1 MKGYEFIAKAWIAL
15 GVKDIFLVP
24 TNLYDS
30 LVQLEGSGVRRI
42 LTHGEKAAAYMADA
56 YAQVTGRPSVVVAQ
70 GGPGATNLAA
80 GLADAYQGSVPVIT
94 FTTAIS
100 PSITYKNRYQFVESS
115 FEKVTKF
122 EALIATT
129 ARLPDLMAQAWR
141 EATSGDPRPVHLL
154 MPAEVEAGEADLPEP
169 SFDSRYLRFP
179 AIRIEPEPAAVSEAV
194 AMLER
199 AQRPVIV
206 VGAGAMKSGAWPE
219 VQELAERMQIPVAST
234 IGGKGAISDDHP
246 LAVGIVGSYA
256 RRCANEIVAAADLV
270 LVIGTRT
277 GGMSTNQWTIPA
289 KGTQLIHITIDP
301 REPGRN
307 YPRTLPLVAD
317 AKTALTRMLAQVTT
331 RREPTSWVAETR
343 ERVARW
349 RTAKEPM
356 LSSNQTP
363 IRPER
368 LCREISRTLPP
379 DGVVVA
385 DTGYAAAWS
394 GAFIDLT
401 PAGRRFIRCEGSL
414 GWALP
419 AAIGVKAALPNQPVV
434 AFMGDGGFWYHIA
447 ELETALRY
455 GISPVFVVLN
465 NHALAFDTHILDF
478 RFQSRGYELAEFL
491 DVDLAMVARAIGCE
505 GERITDPA
513 DLGEALERAYRSKKP
528 TVLDVVID
536 HDAVGPVT
544 NFDALGRAERRI
556 PDDSG
561 DTVGVAPIKEPVR
574 V

>member
-1 MKGYEFIAKAWIAL
+1 MKGYEFIAKAWLAL

-30 LVQLEGSGVRRI
+30 LVQLEGTGVRRI

-56 YAQVTGRPSVVVAQ
+56 YAQVTNQPGVVVAQ

-80 GLADAYQGSVPVIT
+80 GLADAYQGSVPIVT

-100 PSITYKNRYQFVESS
+100 PTITYKNRYQFVESS
-115 FEKVTKF
+115 YEKVTKF

-129 ARLPDLMAQAWR
+129 SRLPDLMAQAWR
-141 EATSGDPRPVHLL
+141 EATAGDPRPVHLL

-169 SFDSRYLRFP
+169 SFDPRFTHFP
-179 AIRIEPEPAAVSEAV
+179 AIRIEPETAAVEE
-194 AMLER
+194 AMLLLTKAE
-199 AQRPVIV
+199 RPVIV
-206 VGAGAMKSGAWPE
+206 VGAGAMKSGAWAE
-219 VQELAERMQIPVAST
+219 IQELAERLQIPVASSL
-234 IGGKGAISDDHP
+234 GGKGAIADDHP
-246 LAVGIVGSYA
+246 LAVGIVGSYS
-256 RRCANEIVAAADLV
+256 RRCANEVVSRADLV
-270 LVIGTRT
+270 LAIGTRT

-289 KGTQLIHITIDP
+289 KSTQLIHITIDP

-307 YPRTLPLVAD
+307 YPNTLPLVGD
-317 AKTALTRMLAQVTT
+317 AKVTLARLLALAPKQL
-331 RREPTSWVAETR
+331 EHPEWVAEAR
-343 ERVARW
+343 ERVSRW
-349 RTAKEPM
+349 RAAKERM
-356 LSSNQTP
+356 LSSDESP

-368 LCREISRTLPP
+368 LCREISQTLPR
-379 DGVVVA
+379 DGVIVA

-394 GAFIDLT
+394 GAFIDLK

-419 AAIGVKAALPNQPVV
+419 AAIGAKAALPNQPVV
-434 AFMGDGGFWYHIA
+434 GFMGDGGFWYHLA

-455 GISPVFVVLN
+455 GINPVFVVLN

-491 DVDLAMVARAIGCE
+491 DVDLARIARAIGCE
-505 GERITDPA
+505 GERITDPG
-513 DLGEALERAYRSKKP
+513 DLSAALTRAYRSDKP

-544 NFDALGRAERRI
+544 NFDALGRMERKV
-556 PDDSG
+556 PDDYG
-561 DTVGVAPIKEPVR
+561 DTIRVGPLKEPVKA
-574 V
+574 

>member
-1 MKGYEFIAKAWIAL
+1 VKGYEFIAKAWIAL

-56 YAQVTGRPSVVVAQ
+56 YAQATGRPGVVVTQ

-80 GLADAYQGSVPVIT
+80 GLADAYQGSVPVIA
-94 FTTAIS
+94 FSTAIS
-100 PSITYKNRYQFVESS
+100 PNITDKNRYQFVESN
-115 FEKVTKF
+115 FDKVTKF

-141 EATSGDPRPVHLL
+141 EATAGDPRPVHLL

-169 SFDSRYLRFP
+169 SFDPRYMHFP
-179 AIRIEPEPAAVSEAV
+179 AIRIEPEPSAVDAAV
-194 AMLER
+194 AMLR
-199 AQRPVIV
+199 QAARPVIV
-206 VGAGAMKSGAWPE
+206 VGAGAMKSSAWPE
-219 VQELAERMQIPVAST
+219 VQDLAERLQIPVAST
-234 IGGKGAISDDHP
+234 IGGKGAIADDHP
-246 LAVGIVGSYA
+246 LSVGIVGSYS
-256 RRCANEIVAAADLV
+256 RRCANEVVSGADLV

-277 GGMSTNQWTIPA
+277 GGMSTNQWTIPS
-289 KGTQLIHITIDP
+289 KSTQLIHITINP
-301 REPGRN
+301 SEPGRN
-307 YPRTLPLVAD
+307 YPNTLPLVGD
-317 AKTALTRMLAQVTT
+317 AKATLTRMLGKISE
-331 RREPTSWVAETR
+331 RREPTAWVNEAR
-343 ERVARW
+343 ERVKRW
-349 RTAKEPM
+349 REAKERM
-356 LSSNQTP
+356 LSSDESP

-368 LCREISRTLPP
+368 LCREITRTLPP
-379 DGVVVA
+379 DGIVVA

-394 GAFIDLT
+394 GAFIDLS

-434 AFMGDGGFWYHIA
+434 AFMGDGGFWYHLA

-455 GISPVFVVLN
+455 GINPVFVVLN

-491 DVDLAMVARAIGCE
+491 DVDLAAIARAIGCE

-513 DLGEALERAYRSKKP
+513 DLNAALTRAYRSNKP

-544 NFDALGRAERRI
+544 NFDALGRMERKV
-556 PDDSG
+556 PDDYG
-561 DTVGVAPIKEPVR
+561 DTVRVGPLKEPVR
-574 V
+574 T